1 MADTILFWLAAIGAA
16 AFALTFAQLVLAS
29 GKIRRLRDEAPLS
42 DGEMPS
48 VSIVV
53 PARNE
58 ARGIEAGVRSLL
70 AQDVPRLEIILVEDR
85 SDDATPQIADRLA
98 AEDARLRVIHVTELP
113 DGWLGKNHALHLGAG
128 QASGELILFT
138 DADVVMAPDTLR
150 RAAGMMKR
158 RGLDHLTAG
167 MRVDMPGWL
176 LQVFGVSFGVFFT
189 LFAKPWKA
197 SDPRATEHVGIGAFN
212 LLRAEAYRRIGGHA
226 PIAMRPDDDM
236 KLAKLLKKNG
246 LRQDFVAATDHIV
259 VAWYHTLGEVFNGLL
274 KNGYAGVDYRISLVI
289 LATVLQLVFLVFPF
303 VGVWI
308 THGWTRALHGVT
320 ITILLLIFAGAAR
333 EQKVPAWYGIGFP
346 LGALM
351 FLAVIWNATIYA
363 LRHDGIDWRG
373 THYPLA
379 ALKANR
385 V

>member
-1 MADTILFWLAAIGAA
+1 MADSILFWLAAVGAA
-16 AFALTFAQLVLAS
+16 AFALTFAQLLVAA
-29 GKIRRLRDEAPLS
+29 GKIPHLRNEAPLG
-42 DGEMPS
+42 DDEMPS
-48 VSIVV
+48 LSIVV

-70 AQDVPRLEIILVEDR
+70 AQDVPRLEVILVEDR

-98 AEDARLRVIHVTELP
+98 AEDPRLRVIHVTELP
-113 DGWLGKNHALHLGAG
+113 HGWLGKNHALHLGAAR
-128 QASGELILFT
+128 ASGELILFT
-138 DADVVMAPDTLR
+138 DADVVMRPDTLR

-158 RGLDHLTAG
+158 RSLDHLTAG
-167 MRVDMPGWL
+167 MHVDMPGWL

-197 SDPRATEHVGIGAFN
+197 SDPKSPAHVGIGAFN
-212 LLRAEAYRRIGGHA
+212 LLRAKAYRRIGGHA

-236 KLAKLLKKNG
+236 KLGKLVKKHG
-246 LRQDFVAATDHIV
+246 LRQDFVAATDHV
-259 VAWYHTLGEVFNGLL
+259 RVEWYHTVREVFDGLL

-289 LATVLQLVFLVFPF
+289 LATVMQLAFLVWPF
-303 VGVWI
+303 VGVFV
-308 THGWTRALHGVT
+308 THGWTRALYGVT
-320 ITILLLIFAGAAR
+320 LAILLMIFAGAAR
-333 EQKVPAWYGIGFP
+333 EQRVPLWYAIGFP

-379 ALKANR
+379 ELKANR